1 MKINPKLYEVANTVT
16 PVETQ
21 DIGNGAKIEVY
32 TMDQFTGIREEFV
45 NNKGEFA
52 VWSSLDGINYRI
64 FLEDGYYEAVKD
76 LYSQPVNKIWVEF
89 WNKTD
94 NISKKFSRFFIYPLM
109 GVAIVLAVLAIVLSN
124 IPVFQYVVIGVLVLL
139 FIAMIVVNFRT
150 KKIITNES
158 VKSRQEIID
167 LFGEDKFNTLTD
179 TQKSYM
185 DAYMDNLYGPV
196 EDADV
201 NEESSDIKTD
211 EVNEEKNE
219 NEENNEVE
227 VKEEVEEKTI
237 SDENSNGETVKEV
250 TEADQENK
258 SDQE

>member
-16 PVETQ
+16 PVDTQ
-21 DIGNGAKIEVY
+21 DIGNGNKIEVY

-52 VWSSLDGINYRI
+52 VWSSIDGINYRI

-124 IPVFQYVVIGVLVLL
+124 MPVFQYVVIGVLVLL

-158 VKSRQEIID
+158 IKSRQLIID
-167 LFGEDKFNTLTD
+167 LFGQDKFDNLTD

-185 DAYMDNLYGPV
+185 DAYMDNLYGPIDENV
-196 EDADV
+196 ED
-201 NEESSDIKTD
+201 EESK
-211 EVNEEKNE
+211 ENVEN
-219 NEENNEVE
+219 NEEN
-227 VKEEVEEKTI
+227 KEENVVENEAVEENNI
-237 SDENSNGETVKEV
+237 SNDNSNGETVEDNTEV
-250 TEADQENK
+250 DQEEK
-258 SDQE
+258 KDQE